1 MRPFVD
7 GLRRRRPC
15 YGTLGDASLA
25 RRRRYVDPRMFQVG
39 QGVVLP
45 VLQVISGDPLMRA
58 DRMRVRIGN
67 VVIGMNE
74 TSNIGSP

>member
-1 MRPFVD
+1 
-7 GLRRRRPC
+7 
-15 YGTLGDASLA
+15 
-25 RRRRYVDPRMFQVG
+25 MFQVG

-58 DRMRVRIGN
+58 DRMRVGIGN